1 MNRKNWIIS
10 GTLLGLFLMLI
21 LIAILVQ
28 SAYLLYAAS
37 LLPVGIVPF
46 LPDLRSN
53 QWLKRDGDAGVDL
66 YLLKPEGATKS
77 EFLVLEFAP
86 KKLKW
91 NKQSLYFPVTEE
103 KYPVLAELKSSDNS
117 SATVLPYDLSVH
129 PRKQG
134 WYQINLRNLKER
146 VSSGLPVTT
155 NEIGRILI
163 RLDDLRAVA
172 NPQQPIT
179 AIPNKGLE
187 A

>member
-1 MNRKNWIIS
+1 
-10 GTLLGLFLMLI
+10 
-21 LIAILVQ
+21 
-28 SAYLLYAAS
+28 
-37 LLPVGIVPF
+37 
-46 LPDLRSN
+46 LPDIRTN
-53 QWLKRDGDAGVDL
+53 QWLKRDGNAGVDL

-103 KYPVLAELKSSDNS
+103 KYPVLAEVKSSDTA

-129 PRKQG
+129 PRKPG

-146 VSSGLPVTT
+146 QSSGLPVTP

-163 RLDDLRAVA
+163 CLDDIRATT
-172 NPQQPIT
+172 NQKQPVT
-179 AIPNKGLE
+179 AITNKGLE